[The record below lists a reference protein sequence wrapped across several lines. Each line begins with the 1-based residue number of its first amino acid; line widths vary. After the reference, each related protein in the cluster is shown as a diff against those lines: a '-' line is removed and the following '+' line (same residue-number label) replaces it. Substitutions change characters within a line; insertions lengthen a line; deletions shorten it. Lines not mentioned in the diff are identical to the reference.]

1 MKYIRRKITEKPND
15 NTRIAYIVVNT
26 SNWNDALENHP
37 KILEYSDLYEITEEP
52 IPTDL
57 HLWSIEYE
65 GN

>member
-1 MKYIRRKITEKPND
+1 MRYIRRKITEKPTENI
-15 NTRIAYIVVNT
+15 RIAYVIVNT
-26 SNWNDALENHP
+26 SEWNDTLENHP
-37 KILEYSDLYEITEEP
+37 KIIEQSDLYEITEEP

>member
-1 MKYIRRKITEKPND
+1 MKYIRRKITEMPND
-15 NTRIAYIVVNT
+15 NIRIAYIIVDT
-26 SNWNDALENHP
+26 SEWNDTLENHP
-37 KILEYSDLYEITEEP
+37 KIINQSDLYEITNES

>member
-1 MKYIRRKITEKPND
+1 MRYIRRKITDTPSESN
-15 NTRIAYIVVNT
+15 RLVYVIVNT
-26 SNWNDALENHP
+26 DNWNDTLENHP
-37 KILEYSDLYEITEEP
+37 KIVNESDLYEITEEA

>member
-1 MKYIRRKITEKPND
+1 MPTEN
-15 NTRIAYIVVNT
+15 NRLVYVIVNT
-26 SNWNDALENHP
+26 NDWTDTLENHP
-37 KILEYSDLYEITEEP
+37 KIVEQSDLYEITEEP

>member
-1 MKYIRRKITEKPND
+1 MRYIRRKITEKPTENI
-15 NTRIAYIVVNT
+15 RIAYVIVNT
-26 SNWNDALENHP
+26 SDWNDTLENHP
-37 KILEYSDLYEITEEP
+37 KIIDQSDLYEITQDP

>member
-1 MKYIRRKITEKPND
+1 MKYIRRKITEKP
-15 NTRIAYIVVNT
+15 TQSIRMAYIIVDT
-26 SNWNDALENHP
+26 SDWNDTLENHP
-37 KILEYSDLYEITEEP
+37 KIVNQSGLYEITDEA

>member
-1 MKYIRRKITEKPND
+1 MRYIRRKIKELPTEN
-15 NTRIAYIVVNT
+15 NRIVYVIVNT
-26 SNWNDALENHP
+26 NDWTGTLENHP
-37 KILEYSDLYEITEEP
+37 KIIDQSDLYEITEEP

>member
-1 MKYIRRKITEKPND
+1 MRYIRRKITELPTD
-15 NTRIAYIVVNT
+15 NKRLVYVIVNT
-26 SNWNDALENHP
+26 SNWTDTLENHP
-37 KILEYSDLYEITEEP
+37 KIVEQPNLYEITEDP

>member
-1 MKYIRRKITEKPND
+1 MRYIRKKITDTPSEN
-15 NTRIAYIVVNT
+15 NRLVYIIVNT
-26 SNWNDALENHP
+26 TNWNDTLENHP
-37 KILEYSDLYEITEEP
+37 KIVEQSDLYEITEET